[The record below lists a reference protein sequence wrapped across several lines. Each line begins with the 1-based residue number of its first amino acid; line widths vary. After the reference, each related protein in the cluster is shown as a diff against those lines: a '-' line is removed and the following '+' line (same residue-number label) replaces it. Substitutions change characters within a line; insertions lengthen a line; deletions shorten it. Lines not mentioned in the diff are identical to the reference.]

1 MYTHKSLKLF
11 IVALFLAALVI
22 FSGCAGTAPPINHP
36 PTIVSLTA
44 NPQSPIEVN
53 QSTIIICLA
62 TDQDEDILTYN
73 WTKTGGTIT
82 GSGST
87 ITWTA
92 PALPGTYT
100 ITCTVSDGELIDIQG
115 ISIVVTEPEPENQPP
130 IITSTAVTSAT
141 VGEAY
146 IYDVEAADSEGDTL
160 TYTISVI
167 YGPPPTGM
175 TINPIT
181 GLISWIPTTTGY
193 YNVTVEVSDDGS
205 PVKSTTQSFTII
217 VTEPEPINH
226 PPVISSLSADPSSIN
241 INQSSTITCIATD
254 QDGDILTYNWS
265 KTGGT
270 ITGSGF
276 TITWTA
282 PATAGTYTIT
292 CTVSDSN
299 GGQDSESVSIIV
311 NDLGSVPSVSAIA
324 ITYHL
329 FRGKE
334 QSIINKL
341 VKEDKIHR
349 SNPTIIRSAEVDKS
363 GITYA
368 IYVEWA
374 KFNGASGYRVYRS
387 VNWTAFQLVY
397 TEEASYDYEWYGFW
411 EDDIQIG
418 NIYSYYAIAYG
429 PFGETTPDKIV
440 SVDTWLPGCSLINPV
455 DMATITNPNPT
466 FTWSPVGVSTFPY
479 GAIYSAES
487 DLWVYETGGETSWWI
502 LFDGLL
508 TNTAIY
514 NQDGEAIPLVY
525 GHNYVWDSWGYGYDQ
540 NGNLIAI
547 SASEEWEFYFYEY
560 EPTPNNPPT
569 ITSTSITTATVGQ
582 NYTYDVEA
590 TDPDGDTLTYFLTT
604 SPAGMTINVATGF
617 ISWNPTAA
625 DVGIHSVTV
634 EVSDGEL
641 TNTQSFTII
650 VTTSSVSIVYRAL
663 CVGVGDY
670 LYFPD
675 ACGNIDLPAPPYDV
689 DRMRQTLGYCKF
701 GLSNTGFSTIPY
713 LKDAQATKANIL
725 QKIAFTFSGAD
736 SNDISYFYFSG
747 HGMRYENTSYLCP
760 TDVSCYSPLD
770 AYISV
775 DELEQALSAIPGTKV
790 VLLDSCHSGG
800 FIGKGKEE
808 ENKILKEELI
818 DFNKDVIDIF
828 SLSESKSLLTTNK
841 YKVLTS
847 CHYYQVCY
855 EIVPVE
861 GDPFGVFTTALCD
874 GCGYYGSY
882 PADTNL
888 DTKVSLQEAYLYIID
903 WVYSLGVDQDVQV
916 YPSNSNFTI
925 VEY

>member
-466 FTWSPVGVSTFPY
+466 FTWSPVGASTFPY

-547 SASEEWEFYFYEY
+547 SASEDWEFYFSE
-560 EPTPNNPPT
+560 
-569 ITSTSITTATVGQ
+569 G
-582 NYTYDVEA
+582 
-590 TDPDGDTLTYFLTT
+590 
-604 SPAGMTINVATGF
+604 
-617 ISWNPTAA
+617 
-625 DVGIHSVTV
+625 
-634 EVSDGEL
+634 
-641 TNTQSFTII
+641 
-650 VTTSSVSIVYRAL
+650 IVYRAL

>member
-92 PALPGTYT
+92 PALP
-100 ITCTVSDGELIDIQG
+100 
-115 ISIVVTEPEPENQPP
+115 
-130 IITSTAVTSAT
+130 
-141 VGEAY
+141 
-146 IYDVEAADSEGDTL
+146 
-160 TYTISVI
+160 
-167 YGPPPTGM
+167 
-175 TINPIT
+175 
-181 GLISWIPTTTGY
+181 
-193 YNVTVEVSDDGS
+193 
-205 PVKSTTQSFTII
+205 
-217 VTEPEPINH
+217 
-226 PPVISSLSADPSSIN
+226 
-241 INQSSTITCIATD
+241 
-254 QDGDILTYNWS
+254 
-265 KTGGT
+265 
-270 ITGSGF
+270 
-276 TITWTA
+276 
-282 PATAGTYTIT
+282 GTYTIT

-418 NIYSYYAIAYG
+418 NIYSYYVIAYG

-440 SVDTWLPGCSLINPV
+440 SVDTWLPGCSLINPL

-547 SASEEWEFYFYEY
+547 SASEEWEFYFSE
-560 EPTPNNPPT
+560 
-569 ITSTSITTATVGQ
+569 G
-582 NYTYDVEA
+582 
-590 TDPDGDTLTYFLTT
+590 
-604 SPAGMTINVATGF
+604 
-617 ISWNPTAA
+617 
-625 DVGIHSVTV
+625 
-634 EVSDGEL
+634 
-641 TNTQSFTII
+641 
-650 VTTSSVSIVYRAL
+650 IVYRAL

-701 GLSNTGFSTIPY
+701 GLSNTEFSTISY
-713 LKDAQATKANIL
+713 LKDAQTTKANIL
-725 QKIAFTFSGAD
+725 QKIAFTFSGTD

>member
-466 FTWSPVGVSTFPY
+466 FTWSPVGASTFPY

-547 SASEEWEFYFYEY
+547 SASEDWEFYFSE
-560 EPTPNNPPT
+560 
-569 ITSTSITTATVGQ
+569 G
-582 NYTYDVEA
+582 
-590 TDPDGDTLTYFLTT
+590 
-604 SPAGMTINVATGF
+604 
-617 ISWNPTAA
+617 
-625 DVGIHSVTV
+625 
-634 EVSDGEL
+634 
-641 TNTQSFTII
+641 
-650 VTTSSVSIVYRAL
+650 IVYRAL

-760 TDVSCYSPLD
+760 TDASCYSPLE

-775 DELEQALSAIPGTKV
+775 NELEQALSAIPGTKV

>member
-547 SASEEWEFYFYEY
+547 SASEDWEFYFSE
-560 EPTPNNPPT
+560 
-569 ITSTSITTATVGQ
+569 G
-582 NYTYDVEA
+582 
-590 TDPDGDTLTYFLTT
+590 
-604 SPAGMTINVATGF
+604 
-617 ISWNPTAA
+617 
-625 DVGIHSVTV
+625 
-634 EVSDGEL
+634 
-641 TNTQSFTII
+641 
-650 VTTSSVSIVYRAL
+650 IVYRAL

-760 TDVSCYSPLD
+760 TDASCYSPLE

-775 DELEQALSAIPGTKV
+775 NELEQALSAIPGTKV

>member
-226 PPVISSLSADPSSIN
+226 PPVISNLSADPSSIN

-418 NIYSYYAIAYG
+418 NIYSYYVIAYG

-466 FTWSPVGVSTFPY
+466 FTWSPVGASTFPY

-547 SASEEWEFYFYEY
+547 SASEDWEFYFSE
-560 EPTPNNPPT
+560 
-569 ITSTSITTATVGQ
+569 G
-582 NYTYDVEA
+582 
-590 TDPDGDTLTYFLTT
+590 
-604 SPAGMTINVATGF
+604 
-617 ISWNPTAA
+617 
-625 DVGIHSVTV
+625 
-634 EVSDGEL
+634 
-641 TNTQSFTII
+641 
-650 VTTSSVSIVYRAL
+650 IVYRTL

-701 GLSNTGFSTIPY
+701 GLSNTEFSTIPY

-725 QKIAFTFSGAD
+725 QKIAFTFSGTD